1 MAISLQKHK
10 GIELRRRRQ
19 TFAANSSEYV
29 STTASQV
36 RIEINVDKECI
47 DFETGYLMF
56 EFSAAGDAGSGNTLK
71 SNPWEASAWIRD
83 LRVYDR
89 AGREIGEQVRHY
101 NAFARKHFEMLGNDG
116 CNAATNYVG
125 RLEGAAGQT
134 GSQTA
139 ITKYERAHKFI
150 THIFDIKSYF
160 PAQLMGGLIV
170 EIDMADAGD
179 VLYTSDTD
187 NSPSITSYTLKNV
200 RYVCDLVLLK
210 PDAEASLRGQLQNGL
225 EIHYESPMNH
235 NQAILA
241 GGTQQRFD
249 LGVAAGRIKYI
260 QAFMVLNAQQDGVED
275 DSFGVFSQN
284 GLDGYRTKLG
294 SEWLT
299 EREIKVSSTQ
309 QVEYLVEYLK
319 SMNLETSDVI
329 TFYGDSGLVLTDR
342 FVLGQK
348 VEVSKDPD
356 VSSGRR
362 DFQSNKVELE
372 LNFGSAGATGAA
384 TLYTNIMLEKNLV
397 MLPGRQFKNVD

>member
-1 MAISLQKHK
+1 MSVSLQKHK

-19 TFAANSSEYV
+19 TFAANASEYV

-56 EFSAAGDAGSGNTLK
+56 ELEGVKATGAATDLQSV
-71 SNPWEASAWIRD
+71 PWCASSWIRD

-101 NAFARKHFEMLGNDG
+101 NAFARKHFEMLGDG
-116 CNAATNYVG
+116 AVGADTYMGRMEGSTMRTDGAAT
-125 RLEGAAGQT
+125 LAG
-134 GSQTA
+134 
-139 ITKYERAHKFI
+139 YERAHKLI
-150 THIFDIKSYF
+150 THVFDVKSYF
-160 PAQLMGGLIV
+160 PAHLMGGLII
-170 EIDMADAGD
+170 EIDLADKSE
-179 VLYTSDTD
+179 VLFTSNTD
-187 NSPSITSYTLKNV
+187 LGSITSYTLKNV

-235 NQAILA
+235 NQAIIA
-241 GGTQQRFD
+241 GAGQQRFD
-249 LGVAAGRIKYI
+249 LGVASGRIKYV
-260 QAFMVLNAQQDGVED
+260 QAFQVLNDRVTP
-275 DSFGVFSQN
+275 DSIDTFGLFSQN
-284 GLDGYRTKLG
+284 ELTGYRTKLG

-299 EREIKVSSTQ
+299 EREIKVSATKQ
-309 QVEYLVEYLK
+309 CEYLVEYLK
-319 SMNLETSDVI
+319 SMNLESSDIVN
-329 TFYGDSGLVLTDR
+329 FYGDSTLDLDDR
-342 FVLGQK
+342 FVIGQK

-372 LNFGSAGATGAA
+372 LNFGGSVAAA

-397 MLPGRQFKNVD
+397 LLPGRQFKNVD

>member
-19 TFAANSSEYV
+19 TFAANAPEYV
-29 STTASQV
+29 STTSSQV

-56 EFSAAGDAGSGNTLK
+56 ELEGVKPVGTGGLLRSV
-71 SNPWEASAWIRD
+71 PWCASAWIRD

-101 NAFARKHFEMLGNDG
+101 NAFARKHFEMLGDG
-116 CNAATNYVG
+116 AVG
-125 RLEGAAGQT
+125 ANTYMGRMEGSTHRQGDSTVLEG
-134 GSQTA
+134 
-139 ITKYERAHKFI
+139 YERAHKLI
-150 THIFDIKSYF
+150 THVFDVKSYF
-160 PAQLMGGLIV
+160 PAHLMGGLII
-170 EIDMADAGD
+170 EIDLADKSEVLFNSTAGD
-179 VLYTSDTD
+179 E
-187 NSPSITSYTLKNV
+187 ITSYTLKNV

-235 NQAILA
+235 NQAISA
-241 GGTQQRFD
+241 GSGQQRFD
-249 LGVAAGRIKYI
+249 LGVASGRIKYV
-260 QAFMVLNAQQDGVED
+260 QAFQVLNTAIATETDT
-275 DSFGVFSQN
+275 FGIFSQN
-284 GLDGYRTKLG
+284 ELTGYRTKLG

-299 EREIKVSSTQ
+299 EREIKVSDSRQ
-309 QVEYLVEYLK
+309 CEYLVEYLK
-319 SMNLETSDVI
+319 SMNLESSDIVN
-329 TFYGDSGLVLTDR
+329 FYGNPDLKLQER
-342 FVLGQK
+342 FVIGQK

-372 LNFGSAGATGAA
+372 MNFGGSVGLA

-397 MLPGRQFKNVD
+397 LLPGRNFKNVD

>member
-47 DFETGYLMF
+47 DFETGYLLF
-56 EFSAAGDAGSGNTLK
+56 TLEGAKPTGSHQVQ
-71 SNPWEASAWIRD
+71 SVPYCASAWMRD
-83 LRVYDR
+83 IRVYDR

-101 NAFARKHFEMLGNDG
+101 NAFARKHFEMLGDG
-116 CNAATNYVG
+116 AVLADTYMGRMEGSTMRTDGSVTALAA
-125 RLEGAAGQT
+125 
-134 GSQTA
+134 
-139 ITKYERAHKFI
+139 YERAHKFI

-160 PAQLMGGLIV
+160 PAHLCGGLII
-170 EIDMADAGD
+170 EIDLADVGEVLWNGGAGE
-179 VLYTSDTD
+179 LL
-187 NSPSITSYTLKNV
+187 TSYTLKNV

-235 NQAILA
+235 NQAIVEAAL
-241 GGTQQRFD
+241 QQRFD
-249 LGVAAGRIKYI
+249 LGVASGRIKYV
-260 QAFMVLNAQQDGVED
+260 QAFMIQYTDSDATNE
-275 DSFGVFSQN
+275 DSFAKFTQN
-284 GLDGYRTKLG
+284 ALTGYRTKLG

-299 EREIKVSSTQ
+299 EREIKVSTTNE
-309 QVEYLVEYLK
+309 VEYLVEFLK
-319 SMNLETSDVI
+319 SMNLESSDVVN
-329 TFYGDSGLVLTDR
+329 FYGNPDLELTEK
-342 FVLGQK
+342 FVIGQK

-372 LNFGSAGATGAA
+372 LNFGGGVMGA

-397 MLPGRQFKNVD
+397 LLPGRQFKNVD